1 MENKLARSMT
11 NMSKP
16 TMLVVQT
23 SRQLVQLIKFQEVHT
38 TNKEKFSHDN
48 AKSVSFKLLPD
59 NVLCLKRREDAS
71 GQKP

>member
-11 NMSKP
+11 NMNKP

-23 SRQLVQLIKFQEVHT
+23 STQLVQLIKFQEVQT

-48 AKSVSFKLLPD
+48 AKSVSYKL
-59 NVLCLKRREDAS
+59 S
-71 GQKP
+71 